1 VLAKCQRFAG
11 PVIGDAAMARL
22 AAMIL
27 AADGAAPRALFAG
40 T

>member
-1 VLAKCQRFAG
+1 MAKCQRFAA

-22 AAMIL
+22 AAVIL
-27 AADGAAPRALFAG
+27 GADGAAPHDFFRG